1 MIKTNIRSQ
10 YIMTKYEVI
19 CSDIRKKIQNGT
31 YGVNSRLPTEPE
43 LGQQYNVSRI
53 TVKKAIDQLVSEG
66 LVIKR
71 RGSGTFVKGLTEQ
84 WGGLSPQ
91 ANGLFHTLD
100 KSKIKSEVVL
110 FEVIPAQE
118 KIAAKLNIQPD
129 DFVYH
134 IIRYRYGEDN
144 WHTLD
149 FSYMPILLIPGLKKE
164 HLYHSIYD
172 YIESQLKLRIQSAH
186 RTITARR
193 PDEYDKKYLKLKA
206 TDPVLCIE
214 QVVYLDSGIPFEYS
228 TQHHIGDIYEF
239 KTVSLR

>member
-1 MIKTNIRSQ
+1 
-10 YIMTKYEVI
+10 MTKYEI
-19 CSDIRKKIQNGT
+19 ISSDIRKKIQNGT
-31 YGVNSRLPTEPE
+31 FAVNTQLPTEPE
-43 LGQQYNVSRI
+43 LGEQYNVSRI
-53 TVKKAIDQLVSEG
+53 TVKKAIDQLVAEG
-66 LVIKR
+66 FVIKR

-84 WGGLSPQ
+84 PGGVSPQ
-91 ANGLFHTLD
+91 VNGLFHTLD

-118 KIAAKLNIQPD
+118 KIAGKLNIQPD

-164 HLYHSIYD
+164 HLYHSIYE
-172 YIESQLKLRIQSAH
+172 YIESTLKLRIQSAH
-186 RTITARR
+186 RVITARR
-193 PDEYDKKYLKLKA
+193 PDEYDKKYLHLTD

-214 QVVYLDSGIPFEYS
+214 QVAYLDSGIPFEYS

>member
-1 MIKTNIRSQ
+1 
-10 YIMTKYEVI
+10 MTKYEVI

-110 FEVIPAQE
+110 FES
-118 KIAAKLNIQPD
+118 
-129 DFVYH
+129 
-134 IIRYRYGEDN
+134 YR
-144 WHTLD
+144 
-149 FSYMPILLIPGLKKE
+149 PRK
-164 HLYHSIYD
+164 
-172 YIESQLKLRIQSAH
+172 R
-186 RTITARR
+186 
-193 PDEYDKKYLKLKA
+193 
-206 TDPVLCIE
+206 
-214 QVVYLDSGIPFEYS
+214 
-228 TQHHIGDIYEF
+228 
-239 KTVSLR
+239 